1 MLQDIMRKYNEV
13 HGMVKKLR
21 VKRRY
26 LIETVELEDLIG
38 QTSQCLLSGE
48 EHHESQGDHTHE
60 LAVVR
65 RCAEDEAHDLTVE
78 CQVCGGCKG
87 CVGVPRGS
95 LAERS
100 QTDNQTVPS
109 W

>member
-1 MLQDIMRKYNEV
+1 MLQDINEV
-13 HGMVKKLR
+13 HGMVNTDP
-21 VKRRY
+21 
-26 LIETVELEDLIG
+26 IETAELEDLIG

-48 EHHESQGDHTHE
+48 EHHESQGDHAHE
-60 LAVVR
+60 LAEVR
-65 RCAEDEAHDLTVE
+65 RCAEDEAHDLTIE
-78 CQVCGGCKG
+78 CQACGGCKG

-100 QTDNQTVPS
+100 QTDNQIEQS